1 MIGWLQLKIR
11 GKRMISSLNGRV
23 KSSTATSLVVE
34 ISGIGILVNV
44 PARISGQ
51 IKVGSNIELHT
62 YLIVREDALTLYGF
76 LDLVDRN
83 FFELLLSVTGIGP
96 KVAQAILSTTNAG
109 GVATAISNGDM
120 KLLESIPGMGKKG
133 AQRLVLELKEKAGSF
148 ALQSGGRNLN
158 GISDQ
163 VEMGL
168 QGLGYSTKES
178 KEVVAQIRD
187 EIESAELDLAAAMKL
202 ALQSTGKS
210 KK

>member
-1 MIGWLQLKIR
+1 
-11 GKRMISSLNGRV
+11 MISSLSGRV
-23 KSSTATSLVVE
+23 KSSSATSLVIE

-44 PARISGQ
+44 PARISSQ
-51 IKVGSNIELHT
+51 SNIGSNIELHT

-96 KVAQAILSTTNAG
+96 KVAQAILSINNAG
-109 GVATAISNGDM
+109 GIATAISKGDL
-120 KLLESIPGMGKKG
+120 KLLESIPGLGKKG
-133 AQRLVLELKEKAGSF
+133 AQRLVLELKEKVGTYANSNGQTS
-148 ALQSGGRNLN
+148 N
-158 GISDQ
+158 GILDQ

-168 QGLGYSTKES
+168 QGLGYTSKES
-178 KEVVAQIRD
+178 KEVVAGIKDQ
-187 EIESAELDLAAAMKL
+187 IESANLELAAAIKL